1 MSLEYTIVL
10 TPEGRVACVP
20 LSGGRRMLLD
30 VADAE
35 QLPHRR
41 VSLGAAGYAQISYQG
56 RTQLIH
62 RLICPPA
69 PGLEVDHIN
78 HDRRDN
84 RRANLRAVPRAVNV
98 LARRLR
104 RPTSGYRGVDAQPG
118 GRFRAR
124 VSWGRRRFL
133 VGTFG
138 SALVAALARDAAVV
152 RITGHAEGLNFP
164 HAVAPQALRAL
175 LASFGA
181 DRFGVIFVR
190 RTDGA
195 VRRMICRSEP
205 LKRADGRPRALDPA
219 RRHLWPVWDLREKDY
234 RFIPLEGILCLTH
247 ERKRYRVTVCG
258 C

>member
-10 TPEGRVACVP
+10 TPEGRAASVA
-20 LSGGRRMLLD
+20 LSRGRRMLLD

-35 QLPHRR
+35 QLPRR
-41 VSLGAAGYAQISYQG
+41 AVSLNNRGYAFIEWGG
-56 RTQLIH
+56 RRQFVH
-62 RLICPPA
+62 RLVCPPA

-84 RRANLRAVPRAVNV
+84 RRANLRAVSHALNL
-98 LARRLR
+98 LAARHRRR
-104 RPTSGYRGVDAQPG
+104 GGPYRGVCAWR

-124 VSWGRRRFL
+124 VGWHGRL
-133 VGTFG
+133 YDLGCYA
-138 SALVAALARDAAVV
+138 SALVAALARDDGVV

-164 HAVAPQALRAL
+164 HAVAPHAVRAL

-181 DRFGVIFVR
+181 DRFGVMFVR

-205 LKRADGRPRALDPA
+205 LKRADAQAHAVDPA